1 MATEFDP
8 GFTPPEPRTR
18 VPLTLERLLLAG
30 CMAAMALITLANV
43 VTRYLSNISLA
54 FTEEYSVALMVGV
67 ALTGT
72 ALATAAGRHIR
83 IGYFV
88 DKLPPRARRG
98 AESAAMALLT
108 LCFGIIAWYGASMTY
123 DEWDF
128 EALSAGLGH
137 PQWLYTVWLPVLSVL
152 VMARALGRMIRLAR
166 GEDG

>member
-1 MATEFDP
+1 MAAEFDP
-8 GFTPPEPRTR
+8 DLVPPEPRTR
-18 VPLTLERLLLAG
+18 VPLTLERALLAG

-88 DKLPPRARRG
+88 DKFPPHARRV
-98 AESAAMALLT
+98 AEIVAMALLL
-108 LCFGIIAWYGASMTY
+108 LCFGIIAWYGAWMTY

-137 PQWLYTVWLPVLSVL
+137 PQWLYTVWLPVLSLL
-152 VMARALGRMIRLAR
+152 VMGRALGRMIRLAR